1 MAAFRRIVPVVVIA
15 LMCAVQ
21 ASAQDVGRIHGTVV
35 DSATRQPLSNVSVG
49 VEGTTR
55 GAFSRV
61 DGTFDVT
68 GLAPGNYRLRARRIG
83 YHTVV
88 QPVTVSAGGS
98 TTNVTIGL
106 DPQPAVL
113 QEIVSTGYGTQRR
126 EAVTGSVATVN
137 ADSARVGVVT
147 NAEELLQ
154 GRAAGV
160 LVVKSN
166 GEPGGNIQIRVR
178 GGTSISASN
187 DPLFVIDGV
196 AIQND
201 SPTPGAAGVGFNA
214 ALPRNPLNGLSP
226 DDIETMTVLKDASA
240 TAIYGSRAANGVVLI
255 TTKRGVRESQIEY
268 DVYAGAS
275 SPTKSLGLAT
285 GDQYRS
291 FVTQFKDSLGGQTAV
306 SALGTANTDWESAV
320 THSSLAM
327 NHNLAFTGGS
337 NDTKY
342 RASLNYFDQG
352 GAVINS
358 ELKRYQGRLNATHD
372 ALNGRFHVGLNLMAS
387 RVDNQFS
394 PNENGGGFNGGLFTN
409 VVIYNPTFPID
420 CSSGAKPCAGTSSKY
435 FENGVPGVFNPV
447 ALVHQIEDNSPDN
460 RILGNFT
467 GTVSILENLTSQ
479 TTLGADNSDA
489 DRRTF
494 LPNASPAG
502 SPYGGYARQVSRS
515 LQSLTFQQLLTYSPR
530 LSGSQEFEVAA
541 GYEFLKNQTREVG
554 SASQGFISDVFN
566 VNNLVAGS
574 SIPTGYPYSFLNED
588 KLSSFFGRANY
599 GYGGRYFLTAVLR
612 RDGSSRLSPG
622 PSCDPFK
629 GTFTGPC
636 SGQWAMFPG
645 ISGSWRIS
653 EEGFMRGSRPFG
665 LSSLSLRAG
674 WGKQGNQA
682 IAPYSTLLLLRADPS
697 ALYPFGGVIT
707 SGLAAAQVG
716 NPNLK
721 WETAAQT
728 NLGVDFGFKNDRI
741 TGGVEIYQKKT
752 SDLLLSVAVPQP
764 AVVPTQLENIGSLR
778 NRGLEANIDWQMYNA
793 PHRSL
798 TGGLVFTVERNEVT
812 SLGDTTAACTNDATA
827 SSFAAAAAAKCTTIT
842 TGTVNGQ
849 GQSNQWSQIIMRGQ
863 PIGTFLAPLFV
874 GVTGGVQYFACTSI
888 DPNCKNGK
896 TTSPVDADRQFIG
909 SANPSFTVG
918 LRHNATWNSLD
929 ASWLWRGEFGGK
941 VFNNTAL
948 VYESKSDA
956 AQGRNFLAAAISD
969 PDNIHEPAKFSSRWI
984 EDRTFV
990 RLQSVSLGYTL
1001 PRTVLGGH
1009 TTRAYVSGD
1018 NLLLFTHYS
1027 GYDPEVFTSLG
1038 LASRGIDYLTYPRSR
1053 SFTVGART
1061 QF

>member
-1 MAAFRRIVPVVVIA
+1 MAAVRRIVPLVVFA
-15 LMCAVQ
+15 LLCAVQ
-21 ASAQDVGRIHGTVV
+21 VKAQNVGRIHGTVL
-35 DSATRQPLSNVSVG
+35 DSASRQPLPNVSVG

-55 GAFSRV
+55 GAVTRV

-68 GLAPGNYRLRARRIG
+68 GVVPGSYRLRARRIG
-83 YHTVV
+83 YRTLV
-88 QPVTVSAGGS
+88 QPVTVTAGV
-98 TTNVTIGL
+98 TTQADLVL
-106 DPQPAVL
+106 DPQAAVL
-113 QEIVSTGYGTQRR
+113 TEIVATGYGTQRR
-126 EAVTGSVATVN
+126 EAITGSVVTVN
-137 ADSARVGVVT
+137 ADQAKVGVVT
-147 NAEELLQ
+147 NAEQMLQ

-160 LVVKSN
+160 QVVKSS
-166 GEPGGNIQIRVR
+166 GEPGGDIQIRIR

-187 DPLFVIDGV
+187 DPLYVIDGV
-196 AIQND
+196 AVQND
-201 SPTPGAAGVGFNA
+201 APTPMGAGVGFNGGLA
-214 ALPRNPLNGLSP
+214 RSALNGINP
-226 DDIETMTVLKDASA
+226 DDIVTLTVLKDASA

-268 DVYAGAS
+268 EVYAGS
-275 SPTKSLGLAT
+275 STPTKSLGLAT

-306 SALGTANTDWESAV
+306 DALGAANTDWEKAI

-342 RASLNYFDQG
+342 RASLNYFDQE

-358 ELKRYQGRLNATHD
+358 ALKRYQGRLNGTHD
-372 ALNGRFHVGLNLMAS
+372 ALGGRFHLGLNLMAS

-409 VVIYNPTFPID
+409 VAIYNPTYPID
-420 CSSGAKPCAGTSSKY
+420 CSGGVKPCSGTSAKF
-435 FENGVPGVFNPV
+435 FENGVAGVFNPV
-447 ALVHQIEDNSPDN
+447 GMVNQIEDNSPVN
-460 RILGNFT
+460 RILGNVT
-467 GTVSILENLTSQ
+467 GTVSLLENLTAQ
-479 TTLGADNSDA
+479 TTVGVDNSDA
-489 DRRTF
+489 SRKTF

-502 SPYGGYARQVSRS
+502 SPFGGYARQVNRS
-515 LQSLTFQQLLTYSPR
+515 LQSVTFQQLLTYSPK
-530 LSGSQEFEVAA
+530 LSGTQEFEVAG
-541 GYEFLKNQTREVG
+541 GYEFLKNQTSEVG
-554 SASQGFISDVFN
+554 AASQAFISDVFG
-566 VNNLVAGS
+566 VDNLVAGS
-574 SIPTGYPYSFLNED
+574 TIPTGYPYSFLNED
-588 KLSSFFGRANY
+588 KLSSFFARANY
-599 GYGGRYFLTAVLR
+599 GYANRYFLTAVLR

-622 PSCDPFK
+622 PTCAADG
-629 GTFTGPC
+629 GTFTGDC
-636 SGQWAMFPG
+636 SGQWALFPG

-653 EEGFMRGSRPFG
+653 EESFMRDRHPLG
-665 LSSLSLRAG
+665 LSSLALRAG

-682 IAPYSTLLLLRADPS
+682 IAPYSTLLLLRSDPS

-707 SGLAAAQVG
+707 TGIKASQVG

-728 NLGVDFGFKNDRI
+728 NLGLDFGFKDNRI
-741 TGGVEIYQKKT
+741 TGAVEIYQKST

-778 NRGLEANIDWQMYNA
+778 NRGLEANVDWQMYSTS
-793 PHRSL
+793 HKSFSS
-798 TGGLVFTVERNEVT
+798 GLVFTLERNIVT
-812 SLGDTTAACTNDATA
+812 SLGDTTIACADDKTTTN
-827 SSFAAAAAAKCTTIT
+827 FAATGAAKCTAIT
-842 TGTVNGQ
+842 TGFVQGQ

-863 PIGTFLAPLFV
+863 PIGTFLAPAFV
-874 GVTGGVQYFACTSI
+874 GVKNGVQYFSCTSI
-888 DPNCKNGK
+888 DPNCVNGQ

-909 SANPSFTVG
+909 SANPSFTLG
-918 LRHNATWNSLD
+918 LRNNATWNSWD

-948 VYESKSDA
+948 VYQTKSDA
-956 AQGRNFLAAAISD
+956 AQGRNFLAAAITD

-990 RLQSVSLGYTL
+990 RLQSVSIGYALPNTL
-1001 PRTVLGGH
+1001 TSGRA
-1009 TTRAYVSGD
+1009 TRLYVSGD
-1018 NLLLFTHYS
+1018 NLLLFTKYA

-1038 LASRGIDYLTYPRSR
+1038 LASRGIDYLSYPRAR
-1053 SFTVGART
+1053 SFTVGAHT